1 MPMAVDSNFERLEQE
16 VNRLVEV
23 LGTLRQENADLKERV
38 QGLEGEISIVSAE
51 NERLKK
57 IESEH
62 QHKSK
67 TVGKSRRRSQGR
79 GNYCG
84 WAIDALWRISI
95 GKKRLCR
102 IYAIE
107 RIQF

>member
-1 MPMAVDSNFERLEQE
+1 MPMDVDSNFERLEQE

-62 QHKSK
+62 QES
-67 TVGKSRRRSQGR
+67 SRNKEEIKGR
-79 GNYCG
+79 IEG
-84 WAIDALWRISI
+84 ILS
-95 GKKRLCR
+95 RLDGLDL
-102 IYAIE
+102 
-107 RIQF
+107 